1 MPTNL
6 PARRLYVDDERSES
20 PLQVF
25 LWQCAVLALVLTG
38 LLFSM
43 CAGALQ
49 PPNELPGIFMAP

>member
-6 PARRLYVDDERSES
+6 PARRLYVDEKRPES

-25 LWQCAVLALVLTG
+25 VWQCAVLALALTG

-43 CAGALQ
+43 YVGVLQ